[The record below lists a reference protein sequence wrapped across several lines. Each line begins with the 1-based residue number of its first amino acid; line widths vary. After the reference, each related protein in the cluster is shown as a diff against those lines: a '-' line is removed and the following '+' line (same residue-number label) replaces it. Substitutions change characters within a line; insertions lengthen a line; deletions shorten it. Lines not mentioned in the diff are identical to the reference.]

1 MTEYDVVVIGGGP
14 AGLSCAVMLQK
25 KGFSTC
31 VLEKKA
37 YPRDKLCGGLI
48 TAKTYS
54 LLLELFDGNADL
66 LDGLCFET
74 VKKVSLWDSD
84 SCKARVS
91 VTHEFRIVER
101 KALDRTLKDLY
112 VRNGGTV
119 YDGEAV
125 KSVDFDKK
133 QVHTAGNAY
142 RYQLL
147 IAADGVHSTVRRQ
160 AGLSL
165 DSLGFCLE
173 TYIPRAEIPVKD
185 EIQIRFNVLEQGYGW
200 VFPCGDFLKVGF
212 GNSCR
217 SRIDYKKEFEKYLFT
232 LGIHD
237 PQRYRPQGA
246 FIPYGGYLDHAVL
259 YGSVVFV
266 GDSAGMVDPLC
277 GEGLFYALSSG
288 RNIAG
293 SVRRGTG
300 GIVLQPEVFNAK
312 RKPETAQIRSGK
324 KLRDLFYRPCFH
336 RFFLNRIEKHE
347 HFICFFLDSQVSL
360 NQYPYSRIGK
370 LLLDYLSEKKGRVK
384 TYGS

>member
-119 YDGEAV
+119 YDGEAGPYDEDGTMEEEAV
-125 KSVDFDKK
+125 MVRVGKGGANMRDVMDLNAKPVRILHAGEKVLVYSV
-133 QVHTAGNAY
+133 VTVNRHPWAVVLAG
-142 RYQLL
+142 
-147 IAADGVHSTVRRQ
+147 DT
-160 AGLSL
+160 
-165 DSLGFCLE
+165 F
-173 TYIPRAEIPVKD
+173 
-185 EIQIRFNVLEQGYGW
+185 GY
-200 VFPCGDFLKVGF
+200 V
-212 GNSCR
+212 SA
-217 SRIDYKKEFEKYLFT
+217 S
-232 LGIHD
+232 
-237 PQRYRPQGA
+237 
-246 FIPYGGYLDHAVL
+246 YLDW
-259 YGSVVFV
+259 
-266 GDSAGMVDPLC
+266 DD
-277 GEGLFYALSSG
+277 E
-288 RNIAG
+288 
-293 SVRRGTG
+293 
-300 GIVLQPEVFNAK
+300 
-312 RKPETAQIRSGK
+312 
-324 KLRDLFYRPCFH
+324 D
-336 RFFLNRIEKHE
+336 
-347 HFICFFLDSQVSL
+347 D
-360 NQYPYSRIGK
+360 
-370 LLLDYLSEKKGRVK
+370 DD
-384 TYGS
+384 